1 MSKLTFYIGTSYGSF
16 GQCHTRATI
25 VSSLYLL
32 LRIREQLPLS
42 SIELSRCASSAGAGF
57 FLNFGA
63 YFPPQIL
70 SLAQSQNS
78 SAALNSAC
86 KVNAVEHGLPVETCF
101 FPENAVAHVQT
112 PVFALQSRFDT
123 WQLPHIA
130 KIAVSNVSGVE
141 SYGHL
146 IATRMAPLIYAAI
159 STNASGI
166 RHAVW
171 LSSCLT
177 HGLAVDAL
185 WVDARTD
192 NMSEWRSF
200 QQWQTGAL
208 DTSQRAWIDCAT
220 YACDASC

>member
-1 MSKLTFYIGTSYGSF
+1 MRSLGRSDATCGVVQIDCIY
-16 GQCHTRATI
+16 QCM
-25 VSSLYLL
+25 
-32 LRIREQLPLS
+32 
-42 SIELSRCASSAGAGF
+42 C
-57 FLNFGA
+57 
-63 YFPPQIL
+63 
-70 SLAQSQNS
+70 
-78 SAALNSAC
+78 
-86 KVNAVEHGLPVETCF
+86 
-101 FPENAVAHVQT
+101 T
-112 PVFALQSRFDT
+112 P
-123 WQLPHIA
+123 
-130 KIAVSNVSGVE
+130 
-141 SYGHL
+141 
-146 IATRMAPLIYAAI
+146 
-159 STNASGI
+159 GI